1 MAWNTGPAWG
11 FTAMRSCGRAI
22 SKYSAVMIEITEA
35 HDAWWPPT
43 FSPSR
48 LGRMWLALWIIHD
61 DSQSSLR
68 SSCFR
73 MCVRSVVA
81 RGGSVAAVSIGQSGP
96 VRETAD
102 IVQLNA
108 KIDLLQPDAEPHGIE
123 MEQIIWV
130 G

>member
-1 MAWNTGPAWG
+1 
-11 FTAMRSCGRAI
+11 MRSCGRAI
-22 SKYSAVMIEITEA
+22 SKYSAVMMEITEA
-35 HDAWWPPT
+35 QEAWWPLT

-81 RGGSVAAVSIGQSGP
+81 RGGSAGGWSRRERAGGGVGGWGAGGGGGGGGGGGRRGGGVWGGYPWSSGP
-96 VRETAD
+96 V
-102 IVQLNA
+102 
-108 KIDLLQPDAEPHGIE
+108 
-123 MEQIIWV
+123 
-130 G
+130 